1 MTQLTVVSSE
11 KQPTLD
17 ELAAA
22 HLEAKENLAAAQ
34 AKLNAINEQ
43 IVQVVGTKDEGS
55 FSVDGDSY
63 KITTTQP
70 ITRSVDSKLAKDVYA
85 ALPRDIA
92 DGIFTWKPSLNLKL
106 YRELEKYQPEH
117 FKAVAQSVTSKP
129 GKTQIK
135 VAEIQL
141 PGAA

>member
-1 MTQLTVVSSE
+1 MNPLTVVSSE

-85 ALPRDIA
+85 KLPRDIA
-92 DGIFTWKPSLNLKL
+92 DGIFSWKPSLNLKL
-106 YRELEKYQPEH
+106 FRELEKYQPEH
-117 FKAVAQSVTSKP
+117 FKAVARSVTSKP
-129 GKTQIK
+129 GKPQIK